1 VKKILNIIL
10 FALVLSAAGFS
21 QTPSAADLLKDIDA
35 QGSLWSADKPF
46 LLQADVATQ
55 LHTTE
60 TGHVTWKWSSKELWQ
75 EETTLA
81 DFHQITVRKGDDTY
95 TARNLKYTPLPIREI
110 HEVFRAPLVQPDKW
124 KIGKVRAKEH
134 GNQECL
140 ELRSTSSGDWKREI
154 CVSSDTRQVISDET
168 MTSTEVR
175 RGEFSDYQPFLS
187 SSIPRTLKLTINEV
201 PVLTVVVTSL
211 EERSYAANEFAPP
224 ANSIVRRTCAK
235 MVPPKVLKD
244 PSPTYPSS
252 ERVRQLN
259 GTSVISVTVLPD
271 GSVSDVYLVGS
282 SYHDMDEVTQQ
293 IVKTWKFKPAMC
305 GTEAVT
311 ADIQVQVNFRMR

>member
-1 VKKILNIIL
+1 VKKFLNIIL
-10 FALVLSAAGFS
+10 SALVLSATGFP
-21 QTPSAADLLKDIDA
+21 QTRSAADLLKGINA

-46 LLQADVATQ
+46 LLQADFATQ

-81 DFHQITVRKGDDTY
+81 DFHQITVRKGDNSY

-110 HEVFRAPLVQPDKW
+110 HDAFRAPLVQPDKW
-124 KIGKVRAKEH
+124 KTGKVKAKEH
-134 GNQECL
+134 GTQECL
-140 ELRSTSSGDWKREI
+140 ELQSTSNGDFKREI
-154 CVSSDTRQVISDET
+154 CVSSDARQVISDET
-168 MTSTEVR
+168 MTAVEVR
-175 RGEFSDYQPFLS
+175 RREFSDYQPFLS
-187 SSIPRTLKLTINEV
+187 CSIPRTLKLTINAV

-211 EERSYAANEFAPP
+211 EQQSYAANEFVPP
-224 ANSIVRRTCAK
+224 ANSIVRPTCAN
-235 MVPPKVLKD
+235 MIPPKVLKD
-244 PSPTYPSS
+244 PSPTYPYS
-252 ERVRQLN
+252 ERDRHVN
-259 GTSVISVTVLPD
+259 GTSIVSVTVLPD

-282 SYHDMDEVTQQ
+282 SYHDMDQVTQQ
-293 IVKTWKFKPAMC
+293 IVKTWKFKPALC